1 MTDMIGVRHR
11 EFLELLIKNKAGLTV
26 DNFSKALGIT
36 RTAVRQHL
44 ASLEVS
50 TLVTKSITRPSGGR
64 PEQLYVLTEKGN
76 NSFPR
81 QYSWFAQ
88 LLMGMLEQEAGEEGA
103 GERLAALGEKV
114 AKQLRAND
122 TAGENLSVSGK
133 VEKMAA
139 LMEELGYRVNRN
151 APANIKGIPVIE
163 ADNCVFHDLAAKH
176 PQVCRFDLALL
187 STFTD
192 SKVVHEACMVKGA
205 NACRFRFDT
214 DQPESISAG
223 LAK

>member
-1 MTDMIGVRHR
+1 MQMTDMIGVRHR
-11 EFLELLIKNKAGLTV
+11 EFLELLIKNKTGLTV

-44 ASLEVS
+44 ATLEAN

-64 PEQLYVLTEKGN
+64 PEQLYVLTDKGSS
-76 NSFPR
+76 SFPR

-88 LLMGMLEQEAGEEGA
+88 LLMAMLEQEAGQEGV
-103 GERLAALGEKV
+103 GERLAAMGEKV
-114 AKQLRAND
+114 AKQLRANG
-122 TAGENLSVSGK
+122 TPEESLPAK
-133 VEKMAA
+133 VQSLAV
-139 LMEELGYRVNRN
+139 LMEQLGYRVNLN

-163 ADNCVFHDLAAKH
+163 ADNCVFHDLASKH

-205 NACRFRFDT
+205 DVCRFRFDT
-214 DQPESISAG
+214 DAPESISAG
-223 LAK
+223 LTK

>member
-1 MTDMIGVRHR
+1 MSDMIGVRHR

-44 ASLEVS
+44 ATLEAN

-64 PEQLYVLTEKGN
+64 PEQLYVLTDKGN
-76 NSFPR
+76 SSFPR

-103 GERLAALGEKV
+103 GARLAAMGETV
-114 AKQLRAND
+114 AKQLRVNGA
-122 TAGENLSVSGK
+122 AGESLSAKVQNLAVI
-133 VEKMAA
+133 
-139 LMEELGYRVNRN
+139 MEELGYRVNPN

-163 ADNCVFHDLAAKH
+163 ADNCVFHDLASKH

-205 NACRFRFDT
+205 HVCRFRFDA
-214 DQPESISAG
+214 DASEPISASV
-223 LAK
+223 AK